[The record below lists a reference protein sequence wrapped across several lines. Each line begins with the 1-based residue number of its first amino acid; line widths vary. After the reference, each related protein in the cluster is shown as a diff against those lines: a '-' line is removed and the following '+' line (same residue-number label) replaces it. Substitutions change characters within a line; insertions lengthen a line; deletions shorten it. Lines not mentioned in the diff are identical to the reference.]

1 MSGINMIKKV
11 QENKDVVYICEIC
24 DLSYEDKEWAK
35 KCENWCRKND
45 SCNLKITSHS
55 LESES

>member
-1 MSGINMIKKV
+1 MIKKV